1 MNETNHLERQLRSW
15 IPRAPSAKLR
25 ARLFGGQAVPESQNP
40 WQFSWRHFAPVTGI
54 LFLVMVTLSSRN
66 VDSIY
71 FAGSPSESL
80 LAAMALNSQTAASY
94 FTSVDSCD
102 RNPLPRE
109 TFESTNASH
118 SPSGAGSFLLFKTNS
133 LMR

>member
-15 IPRAPSAKLR
+15 IPRHPSAKLK
-25 ARLFGGQAVPESQNP
+25 ARLFAGQAVPEGENP

-80 LAAMALNSQTAASY
+80 LAAMALNNQTAASY
-94 FTSVDSCD
+94 FTSADSCD
-102 RNPLPRE
+102 RNALPRE

-118 SPSGAGSFLLFKTNS
+118 SPSGMGSFLLFKTNS
-133 LMR
+133 LMH

>member
-15 IPRAPSAKLR
+15 IPRAPSAKLK
-25 ARLFGGQAVPESQNP
+25 ARLFAGQAVLENENP

-54 LFLVMVTLSSRN
+54 LLLVMVTLSSRN
-66 VDSIY
+66 ADSIY

-80 LAAMALNSQTAASY
+80 LGAMALNNQTAASY
-94 FTSVDSCD
+94 FTSADSCD
-102 RNPLPRE
+102 RNVLPRE

-118 SPSGAGSFLLFKTNS
+118 SPSGAGSFLLFKTNT

>member
-1 MNETNHLERQLRSW
+1 MNHLERQLQSW
-15 IPRAPSAKLR
+15 IPRPPSAKLK
-25 ARLFGGQAVPESQNP
+25 ARLFAGQPVTEIENP

-66 VDSIY
+66 LDSVY
-71 FAGSPSESL
+71 FAGSPSENL
-80 LAAMALNSQTAASY
+80 LAAMALSNQTAASY
-94 FTSVDSCD
+94 FTSGDSCE
-102 RNPLPRE
+102 RNALTRE
-109 TFESTNASH
+109 TFESTNASR